1 MKLKLLRGLKDIK
14 ENFSYHTD
22 TPVSEIALE
31 IKNKKIGAV
40 PIVDNENKLIGIV
53 SERDIVTKMVVEA
66 RDADLTTAKDIMTTD
81 IVSAHLE
88 DDLEKT
94 IGVMKNKNIRHMPV
108 TDENGT
114 LTDFFSIRDF
124 LNAEMNHNSQ
134 VSQKHKNVV
143 RYQIIASGLLILA
156 VFAGVF
162 LDFFDK
168 KYIVMI
174 LSVVFLIIGITSV
187 LTIRTTRD
195 KSDDY

>member
-14 ENFSYHTD
+14 ENFSFNND

-94 IGVMKNKNIRHMPV
+94 IGVMKSKNIRHMPV

-124 LNAEMNHNSQ
+124 LNAEMNYNSQ

-156 VFAGVF
+156 VFAGLF